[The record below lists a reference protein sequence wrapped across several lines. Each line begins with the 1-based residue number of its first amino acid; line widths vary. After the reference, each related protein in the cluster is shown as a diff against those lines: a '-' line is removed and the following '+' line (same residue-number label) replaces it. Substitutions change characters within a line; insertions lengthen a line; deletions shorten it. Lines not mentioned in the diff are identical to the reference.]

1 MLQHPPAI
9 QGVATPTTYI
19 NLRVADVKLQCD
31 EGTSCTGTIL
41 DGTNQT
47 LGQADGPTPPKYM
60 DTKLLSEEAKSYW
73 STRGRHVKGTMLCFP
88 AIRSRRGPSSPQ
100 PP

>member
-9 QGVATPTTYI
+9 QEVAMPTTYI
-19 NLRVADVKLQCD
+19 NLRVADVKLQFH

-47 LGQADGPTPPKYM
+47 LGQAHGPSPPK
-60 DTKLLSEEAKSYW
+60 
-73 STRGRHVKGTMLCFP
+73 
-88 AIRSRRGPSSPQ
+88 
-100 PP
+100 